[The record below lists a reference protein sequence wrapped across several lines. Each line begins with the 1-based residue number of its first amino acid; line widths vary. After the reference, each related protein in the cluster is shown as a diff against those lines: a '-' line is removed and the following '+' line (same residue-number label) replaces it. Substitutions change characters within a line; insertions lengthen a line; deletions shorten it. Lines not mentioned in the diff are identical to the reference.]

1 MLYSI
6 RTFEVLLPLYFAFI
20 PLLVST
26 PLVTAQTLVPG
37 MHGMSI
43 VPGVRFTWVIVSG
56 DNEISINVRYN
67 ATDTTPP
74 ITIVAT
80 ALTEGGQSTIS
91 GSQVLNAGWPSPN
104 SIIVRLNGS
113 TSLYNADLITVVA
126 SPYGNPPLVTE
137 APPASIDNQPQAS
150 TETPKY
156 SPNNQSGNGNNCDS
170 SYPDFCIQPPPPTLN
185 CSDILQRGFTV
196 LSPDRHDLDR
206 DGNGIGCEE

>member
-1 MLYSI
+1 VLHSI

-43 VPGVRFTWVIVSG
+43 VPGVRFTWVIVSS

-91 GSQVLNAGWPSPN
+91 GSQVLKAGWPSPN

-113 TSLYNADLITVVA
+113 SSLYDADLITVVA
-126 SPYGNPPLVTE
+126 SPYGNPPIVTE
-137 APPASIDNQPQAS
+137 PPPAPIVNQPQAS
-150 TETPKY
+150 TETP
-156 SPNNQSGNGNNCDS
+156 NTQSGNGNNCDS

-185 CSDILQRGFTV
+185 CSDIPQTGFTV

>member
-6 RTFEVLLPLYFAFI
+6 RAFKVLLSLYFAII
-20 PLLVST
+20 PLLVTIPFVS
-26 PLVTAQTLVPG
+26 AQTLVPG

-43 VPGVRFTWVIVSG
+43 VPGVRFTWVIVSS
-56 DNEISINVRYN
+56 DTEISINVRYD
-67 ATDTTPP
+67 AADTTPP

-91 GSQVLNAGWPSPN
+91 GSQVLSAGWPSPN
-104 SIIVRLNGS
+104 SITVRLNGS

-137 APPASIDNQPQAS
+137 APPASIDNQPQVS